1 MVNHRALNATSS
13 VKGDS
18 YVDARDAPKGPK
30 PRQPEIDYFVMAI
43 TSAKARVWH
52 TPTPSA

>member
-1 MVNHRALNATSS
+1 MVNHRSLNATSS

-18 YVDARDAPKGPK
+18 YARDTPEAPK